1 MYLRVGAIACVP
13 LIFVLVL
20 PGCGGGSSTSPP
32 RTQVAAPAIT
42 AQPSNASITA
52 GQTATFTVVASGS
65 PPLAY
70 QWQVN
75 ASAIAGA
82 TSASY
87 TTPATATSDDG
98 SQFKVVVS
106 NRAGSV
112 TSNPATLNVSAASVV
127 PSIAQQPSDVSVN
140 VGQTATFSVVASGSA
155 PLAYQWQKNDSP
167 IAAATSASYT
177 TPATALSDNGAKF
190 KVLVSNSAGSA
201 TSNAVTLTVTA
212 TGSISV
218 TVSPKQAA
226 VVMTTQVQQFS
237 ASVSGDSQNLGVTWS
252 VDGIGGGNGTVGS
265 INGSGLYTPPSSGGV
280 HTVTA
285 TSVADTG
292 QSASAMI
299 AVTDLSGVF
308 TYRNNLARDGT
319 NPHEYALTSSDVNP
333 TTFGKLFTC
342 TVDGNVYTQ
351 PLWVPQ
357 LNINGT
363 RRNVV
368 FVGTEHDSVYS
379 FDAEASPCSTLWH
392 SDLLS
397 VAHGGTS
404 GEIPVPDADAGLG
417 EHDIT
422 PENGVTGTPVI
433 DPASNTLY
441 VVSQSEGPTGTFHQR
456 LHALDLG
463 TGSEKFGGP
472 IDISASVVGAGY
484 DSSGATVTFTPR
496 TENQRAGLAL
506 VNGVVYIVW
515 GSHDDADPYH
525 GWVMGYNAS
534 NLSQVAVYN
543 ITADGQKGGIWM
555 GGAAP
560 AADSANALYISTG
573 NGTMDHD
580 STVTPN
586 TDLGDSVIKLTTSS
600 GLSLGDWFSPF
611 NQSDLESRDLDLG
624 SGGVLLLPDQ
634 SPGPAHLL
642 VTGGKG
648 GTLYVIN
655 RDSMGHFCSSCT
667 STTGDTNI
675 VQSFGGFNLI
685 FGTPAFW
692 QDKLYLAG
700 TSQKLSIF
708 SFDPSSGQF
717 NTTPTSQ
724 STTTYS
730 GRGTMPSISSQ
741 GTSNGIV
748 WAIDATQFGIPGS
761 HGLGPA
767 VLHGYDANNLAT
779 EFWNSSQAPN
789 NRDQAGNAVKFS
801 VPTIANGRVYV
812 GTQSTVEVYGLLPN

>member
-1 MYLRVGAIACVP
+1 MYLRLVSIVCV
-13 LIFVLVL
+13 LFNCVLVL
-20 PGCGGGSSTSPP
+20 PSCGGGGSSMSPP
-32 RTQVAAPAIT
+32 PQVMPPAIT
-42 AQPSNASITA
+42 SQPLNASVTA

-65 PPLAY
+65 
-70 QWQVN
+70 
-75 ASAIAGA
+75 S
-82 TSASY
+82 
-87 TTPATATSDDG
+87 
-98 SQFKVVVS
+98 
-106 NRAGSV
+106 
-112 TSNPATLNVSAASVV
+112 
-127 PSIAQQPSDVSVN
+127 
-140 VGQTATFSVVASGSA
+140 
-155 PLAYQWQKNDSP
+155 PLAYQWQKNDSS
-167 IAAATSASYT
+167 ITAATSASYT

-190 KVLVSNSAGSA
+190 KVVVSNSAGTA
-201 TSNAVTLTVTA
+201 TSNEVNLAITA

-218 TVSPKQAA
+218 TISPKQAA
-226 VVMTTQVQQFS
+226 VARTTQTQQFTVS
-237 ASVSGDSQNLGVTWS
+237 LSGDSQNLGVTWS
-252 VDGIGGGNGTVGS
+252 VDGTGGGNSTVGS
-265 INGSGLYTPPSSGGV
+265 ISSSGLYTPPSSGGV
-280 HTVTA
+280 HVVTA

-292 QSASAMI
+292 RSASATI

-308 TYRNNLARDGT
+308 TYRDNLARDGT
-319 NPHEYALTSSDVNP
+319 NPQEYALTLSNVKT

-342 TVDGNVYTQ
+342 ALDGNVYTQ

-357 LNINGT
+357 LNVNGT
-363 RRNVV
+363 KHNVV
-368 FVGTEHDSVYS
+368 FVGTEHDSVYAL
-379 FDAEASPCSTLWH
+379 DAEASPCSILWH

-397 VAHGGTS
+397 AVHGATA
-404 GEIPVPDADAGLG
+404 GETPVPDADAGLG

-441 VVSQSEGPTGTFHQR
+441 VVSQSEGPAGTFHQR
-456 LHALDLG
+456 LHALDLAI
-463 TGSEKFGGP
+463 GSEKFSGP

-534 NLSQVAVYN
+534 NLSQVKVYN

-560 AADSANALYISTG
+560 AADSANAIYISTG

-611 NQSDLESRDLDLG
+611 NQSDLESQDLDLG

-655 RDSMGHFCSSCT
+655 RDSMGHFCGSCT

-692 QDKLYLAG
+692 QNKLYFAG
-700 TSQKLSIF
+700 TSEKLSIF
-708 SFDPSSGQF
+708 SFDPASGQF
-717 NTTPTSQ
+717 NTTPASQ

-741 GTSNGIV
+741 GASNGIV

-767 VLHGYDANNLAT
+767 VLHAYDATNLVT
-779 EFWNSSQAPN
+779 ELWNSSQAPN
-789 NRDQAGNAVKFS
+789 SRDQAGNAVKFS
-801 VPTIANGRVYV
+801 VPTVANGKVYI

>member
-1 MYLRVGAIACVP
+1 M
-13 LIFVLVL
+13 
-20 PGCGGGSSTSPP
+20 SPP
-32 RTQVAAPAIT
+32 PQVMPPAIT
-42 AQPSNASITA
+42 SQPVNASVTA
-52 GQTATFTVVASGS
+52 GQTATFTVTANGGS
-65 PPLAY
+65 PLTY
-70 QWQVN
+70 QWQKN
-75 ASAIAGA
+75 DSAISGA

-87 TTPATATSDDG
+87 TTPATTSSDDG
-98 SQFKVVVS
+98 SRFKVV
-106 NRAGSV
+106 
-112 TSNPATLNVSAASVV
+112 
-127 PSIAQQPSDVSVN
+127 
-140 VGQTATFSVVASGSA
+140 
-155 PLAYQWQKNDSP
+155 
-167 IAAATSASYT
+167 
-177 TPATALSDNGAKF
+177 
-190 KVLVSNSAGSA
+190 VSNSAGSA

-212 TGSISV
+212 TSSISV
-218 TVSPKQAA
+218 TISPKQAA
-226 VVMTTQVQQFS
+226 VAMTTQTQQFT
-237 ASVSGDSQNLGVTWS
+237 ASVNGDSQNLGVTWS
-252 VDGIGGGNGTVGS
+252 VDGTGGGNATVGS
-265 INGSGLYTPPSSGGV
+265 ISSSGLYTPPSSGGV
-280 HTVTA
+280 HVVTA
-285 TSVADTG
+285 ASVADMG
-292 QSASAMI
+292 RSASASI

-319 NPHEYALTSSDVNP
+319 NPQEYALTSSNVNP
-333 TTFGKLFTC
+333 TAFGKLFTC

-357 LNINGT
+357 LNVNGT
-363 RRNVV
+363 KHNVV
-368 FVGTEHDSVYS
+368 FVGTEHDSVYAL
-379 FDAEASPCSTLWH
+379 DAEASPCSILWH

-417 EHDIT
+417 QHDIT

-433 DPASNTLY
+433 DPASNSLY
-441 VVSQSEGPTGTFHQR
+441 VVSQSEGPAGTFHQR
-456 LHALDLG
+456 LHALDLA

-484 DSSGATVTFTPR
+484 DSSGATVTFTPH
-496 TENQRAGLAL
+496 TQNQRAGLVL
-506 VNGVVYIVW
+506 VNGIVYIVW

-525 GWVMGYNAS
+525 GWVIGYNVA

-543 ITADGQKGGIWM
+543 ITADGQRGGIWM

-560 AADSANALYISTG
+560 AADSANTLYFSTG

-611 NQSDLESRDLDLG
+611 NQSDLESQDLDLG

-667 STTGDTNI
+667 PTTGDTNV

-700 TSQKLSIF
+700 TSQRLSVF
-708 SFDPSSGQF
+708 SFDPNSGQF
-717 NTTPTSQ
+717 NPTPTSQ
-724 STTTYS
+724 STTIYS

-748 WAIDATQFGIPGS
+748 WAIDATQFGIPGN

-767 VLHGYDANNLAT
+767 VLHAYDATNLAT

-789 NRDQAGNAVKFS
+789 NRDQAENAVKFS
-801 VPTIANGRVYV
+801 VPTVANGRVYI

>member
-1 MYLRVGAIACVP
+1 MTP
-13 LIFVLVL
+13 
-20 PGCGGGSSTSPP
+20 
-32 RTQVAAPAIT
+32 PAIT
-42 AQPSNASITA
+42 THPSNASVNE

-65 PPLAY
+65 APLTY
-70 QWQVN
+70 QWQKN

-82 TSASY
+82 TSATY

-106 NRAGSV
+106 NSAGSA
-112 TSNPATLNVSAASVV
+112 TSNPAMLNVSAASAV
-127 PSIAQQPSDVSVN
+127 PSIAQQPSDAAVN
-140 VGQTATFSVVASGSA
+140 VGQTATFMVVASGSA

-190 KVLVSNSAGSA
+190 KVVISNSAGSA

-226 VVMTTQVQQFS
+226 VAMTTQAQQFT

-265 INGSGLYTPPSSGGV
+265 ISGSGLYTPPSSGGV

-319 NPHEYALTSSDVNP
+319 NPHEYALTSSDVNT

-363 RRNVV
+363 KRNVV
-368 FVGTEHDSVYS
+368 FVGTEHDSVYA

-433 DPASNTLY
+433 DPGSNTLY

-463 TGSEKFGGP
+463 TGSEKFSGP

-506 VNGVVYIVW
+506 VNSVVYIVW

-534 NLSQVAVYN
+534 NLSQVTVYN

-611 NQSDLESRDLDLG
+611 NQSDLESQDLDLG

-700 TSQKLSIF
+700 TSQKLSTF
-708 SFDPSSGQF
+708 AFDPTSGQF
-717 NTTPTSQ
+717 NPTPTSQ

-730 GRGTMPSISSQ
+730 GRGTMPSISSR

-761 HGLGPA
+761 QGLGPA
-767 VLHGYDANNLAT
+767 VLHAYDANNLAT
-779 EFWNSSQAPN
+779 ESWNSSQAPN

-801 VPTIANGRVYV
+801 VPTIANGRVYM